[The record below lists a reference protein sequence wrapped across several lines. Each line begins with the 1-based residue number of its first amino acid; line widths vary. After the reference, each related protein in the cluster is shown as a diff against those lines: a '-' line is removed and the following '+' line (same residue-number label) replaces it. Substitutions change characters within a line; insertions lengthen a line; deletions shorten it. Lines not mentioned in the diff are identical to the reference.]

1 MGGGDVM
8 TKTEQQ
14 AYFQTRF
21 APDSRREVLWQTLY
35 RYYFSRLIE
44 PQHCVLE
51 LGAGYGHFINQVTA
65 RKRIDEF
72 PSYLGPGVEFQVRDG
87 ADLSFL
93 EPGSVDFAFAS
104 NLFEHISQDD
114 LPEC

>member
-1 MGGGDVM
+1 MG
-8 TKTEQQ
+8 TSST
-14 AYFQTRF
+14 
-21 APDSRREVLWQTLY
+21 S
-35 RYYFSRLIE
+35 
-44 PQHCVLE
+44 
-51 LGAGYGHFINQVTA
+51 A
-65 RKRIDEF
+65 RKRIALDQWDEF